1 MKTKTAMILMLLA
14 ILAAGASLD
23 YRTEKQSVAR
33 LDFAQGTWA
42 SGVTAAVAKT
52 MQVNGCCEQIAV
64 AVNNN
69 TGNRTATVTITD
81 ENGATLFTQAG
92 IAEAAT
98 TTYFARSYK
107 AVQDA
112 NFNPFLA
119 VGTLTATLTPSGD
132 PGASGMTVDVYL
144 YLKP

>member
-1 MKTKTAMILMLLA
+1 MSDFRIEQ
-14 ILAAGASLD
+14 
-23 YRTEKQSVAR
+23 RPVAR
-33 LDFAQGTWA
+33 MPFAQATWA

-52 MQVNGCCEQIAV
+52 MNVNGCCEQV
-64 AVNNN
+64 TVKVNNN

-81 ENGATLFTQAG
+81 ENSATLFTKSG
-92 IAEAAT
+92 IAENAT

-112 NFNPFLA
+112 DFNPFLA
-119 VGTLTATLTPSGD
+119 SGVLTATITPSGD
-132 PGASGMTVDVYL
+132 PSTTGMTVDVEL